1 MVLHV
6 STDKRQLG
14 MEYLPL
20 LKNKLV
26 SPLLERESDGVAEVK
41 LVNSSFHEILHAATQ
56 VFMFLI

>member
-20 LKNKLV
+20 LKSKL
-26 SPLLERESDGVAEVK
+26 SKPLIERESEGVPEVS
-41 LVNSSFHEILHAATQ
+41 LLTLLLLSFR
-56 VFMFLI
+56 